1 MDYNAINTNLKI
13 NESNI
18 RMKETQLIRL
28 NEGKKKSAQCA
39 FVMQQSG

>member
-1 MDYNAINTNLKI
+1 MDYNAINTDLKI

-28 NEGKKKSAQCA
+28 NEEKKKVLNVPLS
-39 FVMQQSG
+39 